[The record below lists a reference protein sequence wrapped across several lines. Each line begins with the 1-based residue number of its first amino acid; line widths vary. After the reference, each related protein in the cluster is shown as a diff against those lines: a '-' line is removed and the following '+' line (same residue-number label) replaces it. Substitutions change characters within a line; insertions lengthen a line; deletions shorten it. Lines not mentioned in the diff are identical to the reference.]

1 MYRYLIIIPDI
12 ILLYIYKN
20 SGHRY
25 FVEIIGILY
34 IYILIYTGFIRRN
47 YHPSYMR
54 YNYIYAISNRRFTI
68 VGISWR
74 VNVPSII
81 HHCEVLDSI
90 ND

>member
-47 YHPSYMR
+47 YQHTLLYFKLGFAKIKVS
-54 YNYIYAISNRRFTI
+54 T
-68 VGISWR
+68 
-74 VNVPSII
+74 
-81 HHCEVLDSI
+81 
-90 ND
+90 